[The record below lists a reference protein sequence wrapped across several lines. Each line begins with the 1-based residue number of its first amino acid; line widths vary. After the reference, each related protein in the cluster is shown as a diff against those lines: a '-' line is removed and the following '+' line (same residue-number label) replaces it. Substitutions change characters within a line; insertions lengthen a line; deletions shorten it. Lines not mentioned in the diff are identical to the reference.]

1 MSAVQPSRGEV
12 WFLDL
17 NPTQGRE
24 QAGTRPALVV
34 SVNRFNHGPAELAVV
49 IPITSRQKG
58 IPMHVSLAPPEGGV
72 KRESFIKCE
81 DLRCVSTGRFSRC
94 WGRVSP
100 STMRAVE
107 DRLRILMGL

>member
-58 IPMHVSLAPPEGGV
+58 IPLHVPLVPPEGGV
-72 KRESFIKCE
+72 KQESFIKCE
-81 DLRCVSTGRFSRC
+81 DVRSVSTGRFFRC

-100 STMRAVE
+100 ATMQAVE